1 MPIRA
6 VNQSIRSIAL
16 PVVLFALIQA
26 VASWYVNQPGN
37 EDSAGWA
44 VNVMYLCLI
53 GSGYLSGYLTRT
65 GAYFYGFLAGML
77 SAVSVILLF
86 ENLLEPAQSRVIF
99 VFLGGVL
106 ALLGVLLGVFD
117 RKNRSRT

>member
-16 PVVLFALIQA
+16 PVVLFALIKA

-37 EDSAGWA
+37 ADSAGWA

-53 GSGYLSGYLTRT
+53 GSVYLAGYLTRT